1 MEATRSTTNTG
12 YGINSKNLLPVYIIG
27 SLTIML
33 ILIALKPIT
42 TMLITFS
49 ILLAFYLANDSKMP
63 WGESA
68 NSEAK
73 TGNGNGG

>member
-1 MEATRSTTNTG
+1 
-12 YGINSKNLLPVYIIG
+12 
-27 SLTIML
+27 ML